1 MDIYRAHVLCCGGT
15 GCTSSGSAQIIERFE
30 QKMQRSRPGKGSQ
43 GCPHGLL
50 RPVRRLAPLLSY
62 TPKAPSTPA

>member
-30 QKMQRSRPGKGSQ
+30 QKIKEAGLEKEVKVVQ
-43 GCPHGLL
+43 HGLL
-50 RPVRRLAPLLSY
+50 WPVRGWPRCYRIPRRHLLLA
-62 TPKAPSTPA
+62 A

>member
-30 QKMQRSRPGKGSQ
+30 EKIKEAGLDALLTMPKPLTVWITINCGKF
-43 GCPHGLL
+43 
-50 RPVRRLAPLLSY
+50 
-62 TPKAPSTPA
+62 

>member
-30 QKMQRSRPGKGSQ
+30 QKIKEAGLERKSRLSARAALA
-43 GCPHGLL
+43 CA
-50 RPVRRLAPLLSY
+50 RLAPLLSY